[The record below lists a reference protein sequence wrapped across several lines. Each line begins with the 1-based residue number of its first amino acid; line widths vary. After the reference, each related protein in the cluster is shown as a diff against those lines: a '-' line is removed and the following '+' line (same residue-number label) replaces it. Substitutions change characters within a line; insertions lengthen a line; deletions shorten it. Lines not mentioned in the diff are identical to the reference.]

1 MSEQASITKPVKED
15 ADHSAPN
22 ISQSDTAPS
31 ATTTT
36 VTNTDALTAPKK
48 TGVLSWLGKIY
59 APGYSTEPYG
69 TPGVGSSRALSI
81 TTIAICL
88 IIWAIVTETGMIA
101 PIFLPA
107 PSAVLEQFMVIA
119 QDGFAGASLGEHF
132 LASMWRVFGSF
143 ALAILTAIP
152 IGILI
157 GYSRIARGIFDPLI
171 EFYRPLPPLAYLP
184 LIIIWMGIDEG
195 SKITLIYLAMF
206 APIAIS
212 ARAGVKSV
220 KIEQIQ
226 AAYAMGAS
234 QWQVIRHIVV
244 IAALPEILTGLR
256 IAIGF
261 GWTTLVAAEMVAAEA
276 GIGFM
281 VLNASEFLATD
292 VVIMGIILIGLIAY
306 AFDYLMVFIERKLV
320 PWKGY

>member
-1 MSEQASITKPVKED
+1 MINIERKCTSNTSQYKENKKYQEENLQLESDGNIIKPD
-15 ADHSAPN
+15 TDHLKPLQSRWFSKLYGPGN
-22 ISQSDTAPS
+22 I
-31 ATTTT
+31 
-36 VTNTDALTAPKK
+36 
-48 TGVLSWLGKIY
+48 
-59 APGYSTEPYG
+59 TEPYG
-69 TPGVGSSRALSI
+69 TPGVGSSRFLSI
-81 TTIAICL
+81 TTIFLLL
-88 IIWAIVTETGMIA
+88 ILWSLVTETGIIE
-101 PIFLPA
+101 PIFLPP
-107 PSAVLEQFMVIA
+107 PSLVVSQFILIY
-119 QDGFAGASLGEHF
+119 QEGFAGASLGEHF

-143 ALAILTAIP
+143 SLAIITAIP

-157 GYSRIARGIFDPLI
+157 GYSRIARGIFDPII

-184 LIIIWMGIDEG
+184 LIIIWMGIDES

-234 QWQVIRHIVV
+234 RWQVIRHVVV
-244 IAALPEILTGLR
+244 IAALPEIITGLR

-261 GWTTLVAAEMVAAEA
+261 GWTTLVAAEMVAADA

-292 VVIMGIILIGLIAY
+292 IVVMGIILIGLVAY
-306 AFDYLMVFIERKLV
+306 SFDHFMLYIERKLV